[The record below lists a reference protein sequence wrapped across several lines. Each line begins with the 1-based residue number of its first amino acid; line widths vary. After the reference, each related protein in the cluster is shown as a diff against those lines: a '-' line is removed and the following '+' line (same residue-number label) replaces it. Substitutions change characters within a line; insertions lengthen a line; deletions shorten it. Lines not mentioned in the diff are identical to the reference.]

1 MDRRGLAVAGLHA
14 GGFLGPFGGGLT
26 VSALPEVGADFGV
39 TAAVASATIT
49 AYLVPFAVVML
60 FSGTWGVRRSVV
72 TAYLVYVVSSLLCVW
87 APTFEL
93 LLAGRA
99 VQGVANAFTTPLLLA
114 TIAATTPRERLGRA
128 LGLFGSLQ
136 AAGQTSGPLFGGL
149 AAETDWRLVF
159 VGAAV
164 AALALAVNGLPPT
177 PESDR
182 TARSRVSL
190 RAAWRPEVLRASA
203 VAMVG
208 WGCLGGITFLVAF
221 RVDDAFGLGA
231 GERGVLLTAFG
242 VVGILTARLVGHW
255 VDRVGGRRAALVGAV
270 VAAVPVALIGLVPWL
285 VAVVVAWAV
294 AGLCAQLVLVGL
306 NALVLTDDGD
316 NRAGS
321 ISVVQAFRF
330 VGAAAAPLT
339 LTPVY
344 HLHPAAGFL
353 LPAAL
358 LALVAPL
365 ALATARRPAARPPRP

>member
-60 FSGTWGVRRSVV
+60 FSGTWGARWGVRRSVV

-99 VQGVANAFTTPLLLA
+99 IQGVANAFTTPLLLA

-164 AALALAVNGLPPT
+164 AALALAVIGLPPT
-177 PESDR
+177 PTTE
-182 TARSRVSL
+182 TTESRVSL

-242 VVGILTARLVGHW
+242 VVGILTARPVGHW

-285 VAVVVAWAV
+285 VAVIVAWAV

-306 NALVLTDDGD
+306 NALILTGDGD

-358 LALVAPL
+358 LAIAAPL
-365 ALATARRPAARPPRP
+365 ALAGRPRE

>member
-1 MDRRGLAVAGLHA
+1 VDRRRLAVAGLHA

-60 FSGTWGVRRSVV
+60 FSGTWGARWGVRRSVV

-114 TIAATTPRERLGRA
+114 TIAATTPRDRLGRA

-164 AALALAVNGLPPT
+164 AALALAVIGLPPS
-177 PESDR
+177 EDR
-182 TARSRVSL
+182 PAEDRVSL
-190 RAAWRPEVLRASA
+190 RAAWRPAVLRASA

-242 VVGILTARLVGHW
+242 VVGILTARPVGHW

-270 VAAVPVALIGLVPWL
+270 AAAVPVALIGLAPSL
-285 VAVVVAWAV
+285 VAVIAAWAV

-306 NALVLTDDGD
+306 NALILTGDGD

-330 VGAAAAPLT
+330 VGAAAAPLA

-358 LALVAPL
+358 LALTAPL
-365 ALATARRPAARPPRP
+365 ALAHRRPA

>member
-1 MDRRGLAVAGLHA
+1 M
-14 GGFLGPFGGGLT
+14 GGFLGPFGGGLV

-60 FSGTWGVRRSVV
+60 FSGTWGARWGVRRSVV
-72 TAYLVYVVSSLLCVW
+72 TAYLVYVVASLLCVW

-114 TIAATTPRERLGRA
+114 TIAATTPRARLGRA

-149 AAETDWRLVF
+149 AAETDWRIVF

-164 AALALAVNGLPPT
+164 AALALAVIGLPPS
-177 PESDR
+177 EDR
-182 TARSRVSL
+182 PAEVSL

-203 VAMVG
+203 VALVG
-208 WGCLGGITFLVAF
+208 WACLGGITFLVAF
-221 RVDDAFGLGA
+221 RVDDEFGLGA

-242 VVGILTARLVGHW
+242 VVGILTARPVGHW

-270 VAAVPVALIGLVPWL
+270 VAAVPVALIGVVPWL
-285 VAVVVAWAV
+285 FAVVVAWAA
-294 AGLCAQLVLVGL
+294 AGLCSQLVLVGL
-306 NALVLTDDGD
+306 NALILTGEGD

-358 LALVAPL
+358 LAITAPL
-365 ALATARRPAARPPRP
+365 ALARGRRPKERPPRP